1 MPVKSQAAKVTAP
14 VREAQARL
22 AKIFGTIRSKRQL
35 DRITNAVVAHL
46 RVETDRESSRIVAEK
61 GLEPAD
67 FKKIAAGHRRS
78 KKA

>member
-1 MPVKSQAAKVTAP
+1 MPIKSQTAKVTAP

-35 DRITNAVVAHL
+35 DQITGVIVAHL
-46 RVETDRESSRIVAEK
+46 RAETDGEASRIVEEK
-61 GLEPAD
+61 GLKPAD
-67 FKKIAAGHRRS
+67 FKKIASGHRRA